1 MNKKDLSLLII
12 CGIIIPILFTVG
24 CYFVGFNYVYTAG
37 NTESSFF
44 TKDISE
50 YASKVAEFST
60 IILVILYLL
69 NISIYK
75 FAEVE
80 GKKYLVITSIAHILC
95 LGALLGYFLI
105 KL

>member
-1 MNKKDLSLLII
+1 MSKKDLNLLII
-12 CGIIIPILFTVG
+12 CGIIIPVLFTVG
-24 CYFVGFNYVYTAG
+24 CYYVGFNYVYTAG
-37 NTESSFF
+37 NTESSVF
-44 TKDISE
+44 TKDISA

-80 GKKYLVITSIAHILC
+80 GKKYIVITSIVHIIC
-95 LGALLGYFLI
+95 LGVLLGYFLI
-105 KL
+105 RL